1 MSKQSKVRGLF
12 YIFEDLDSL
21 DAIDGLE
28 KYTQAHD

>member
-21 DAIDGLE
+21 DAIDELE
-28 KYTQAHD
+28 YTQAHD